1 VAKATQDDPV
11 TAYARAVAGGQILSN
26 RLVRV
31 ACERHLADLTSAT
44 GRGFRF
50 DRAAAQHAI
59 DFFGFLRHSKGE
71 WAGQTFELAPWQV
84 FVVGCLFGWQQSD
97 GLRRFRTAYCAVPRK
112 NGKST
117 LSAGIGLYL
126 LVSDGEQGA
135 EIYSAA
141 TSRDQARIV
150 FDEAKRMVGSSPAL
164 QRRVGILINNLHV
177 AATTSR
183 FMPLSSDASTMDG
196 LNVHGAII
204 DELHAHRNR
213 HVVDVLETATGARR
227 QPLLFEITTAGYDRH
242 SICFEHH
249 DYSIKVLEG
258 TVPDDSWFAFI
269 AAADED
275 DDWSAPEVWRKANP
289 NFGLS
294 VKEDDL
300 ARKAEKAIALPGAQN
315 AFRRM
320 HLNEWTEQAER
331 WIDVAAWDACDG
343 LIDLDQLRGRPCFGG
358 LDLSTTTDVTALAW
372 VFPPKDDDDLWRV
385 LSRYFVPADN
395 LRKRAERD
403 RVPYD
408 LWAAQGFIEATPGN
422 VVDYGAIEQRILAD
436 SALFQVREIAYDPWN
451 ATHIALRLQEEGAA
465 MVEFRQGFRSMAAP
479 TRELEKLIVSK
490 KLAHGGNPVTRWMA
504 ANVAVAQDPADNL
517 KPAKD
522 KSTERIDGI
531 VALIMAIGR
540 ALLVQEEPQPSYQM
554 LIF

>member
-1 VAKATQDDPV
+1 MARATRDDPV
-11 TAYARAVAGGQILSN
+11 TAYARAVAEGQILTN
-26 RLVRV
+26 RLVRL
-31 ACERHLADLTSAT
+31 ACERHLDDLSSAT
-44 GRGFRF
+44 ARGLRF
-50 DRAAAQHAI
+50 DTAAARHAI

-71 WAGQTFELAPWQV
+71 WAGQTFALAPWQA
-84 FVVGCLFGWQQSD
+84 FVVGCLFGWQRSD

-126 LVSDGEQGA
+126 LVADGEQGA

-141 TSRDQARIV
+141 TTRDQARIV

-164 QRRVGILINNLHV
+164 KRRVGILINNLHV
-177 AATTSR
+177 AATASR
-183 FMPLSSDASTMDG
+183 FMPLSSDSSTMDG

-204 DELHAHRNR
+204 DELHAHRTR

-242 SICFEHH
+242 SICYEHQ

-269 AAADED
+269 AAADEG
-275 DDWSAPEVWRKANP
+275 DDWTDPEVWRKANP

-331 WIDVAAWDACDG
+331 WIDLAAWDACDG
-343 LIDLDQLRGRPCFGG
+343 PVALELLRGRPCFGG

-372 VFPPKDDDDLWRV
+372 VFPPDGRRWPLAGALPLLRARGEPAEARRARPRALRPVGRPGLHRGDPRQRRRLRRHRAADPRRQLPC
-385 LSRYFVPADN
+385 SRSARSPTTPGTPPTSRCAS
-395 LRKRAERD
+395 RT
-403 RVPYD
+403 RVPR
-408 LWAAQGFIEATPGN
+408 WSS
-422 VVDYGAIEQRILAD
+422 
-436 SALFQVREIAYDPWN
+436 SARGSAPWRRPR
-451 ATHIALRLQEEGAA
+451 ASS
-465 MVEFRQGFRSMAAP
+465 RS
-479 TRELEKLIVSK
+479 
-490 KLAHGGNPVTRWMA
+490 
-504 ANVAVAQDPADNL
+504 
-517 KPAKD
+517 
-522 KSTERIDGI
+522 
-531 VALIMAIGR
+531 
-540 ALLVQEEPQPSYQM
+540 
-554 LIF
+554 

>member
-372 VFPPKDDDDLWRV
+372 VFPPKDDDRSEAPV
-385 LSRYFVPADN
+385 SGSGSPTAGATGTTRTRSSTP
-395 LRKRAERD
+395 RAWCTR
-403 RVPYD
+403 R
-408 LWAAQGFIEATPGN
+408 
-422 VVDYGAIEQRILAD
+422 R
-436 SALFQVREIAYDPWN
+436 R
-451 ATHIALRLQEEGAA
+451 
-465 MVEFRQGFRSMAAP
+465 RSFAP
-479 TRELEKLIVSK
+479 S
-490 KLAHGGNPVTRWMA
+490 M
-504 ANVAVAQDPADNL
+504 
-517 KPAKD
+517 
-522 KSTERIDGI
+522 
-531 VALIMAIGR
+531 R
-540 ALLVQEEPQPSYQM
+540 AR
-554 LIF
+554 